1 MELPVLN
8 RDLEAV
14 DQVPVAEAIATAPR
28 KTYVVWEA
36 VRHELARRRRG
47 THSTK
52 TRGEVRGGG
61 RKPWVQKGT
70 GRARHGSIRSPLW
83 VGGGVAHG
91 PKPRDYDYPFPK
103 KKKKLAW
110 RIVLADRIREDRVRV
125 LDSLTMEEPRT
136 KAGIAFIEKL
146 QLRPGQD
153 KILFIDVEPDRNF
166 ELSVRNIPKT
176 RVLPVKA
183 LTIYEL
189 LHPDILVFTRQAF
202 ETFQRMCE
210 P

>member
-8 RDLEAV
+8 MELENV
-14 DQVPVAEAIATAPR
+14 GKITVTERIESAPP

-91 PKPRDYDYPFPK
+91 PKPRDYDYHFPK

-110 RIVLADRIREDRVRV
+110 RIVLADRIRNGRVRI
-125 LDSLTMEEPRT
+125 LESLTMDEPKT
-136 KAGIAFIEKL
+136 KKGMEFIKKL
-146 QLRPGQD
+146 DLRPGYD
-153 KILFIDVEPDRNF
+153 KVLFIDIEPERNF
-166 ELSVRNIPKT
+166 MLSVRNIP
-176 RVLPVKA
+176 RVWAIPLRA

-189 LHPDILVFTRQAF
+189 LLPDVLVFTREAF